1 MVQPLIAVLTRD
13 SIPCPAEAST
23 ATLLFIRTEEGWTLA
38 EEIPWHLHPDSA
50 SGVRDQVRSLVLE
63 LGDCR
68 IVVAQQISGL
78 AYHVFDRMGFQ
89 IFEANAVSDGLFDSI
104 LSEVDAA
111 EREQSEAEDITGPV
125 PTDETGRWF
134 LDLIALQEKHP
145 EISSKR
151 ALRDFLRQNRNLYEL
166 TLICSH
172 LPPWLEGELSALRLG
187 YRTETFDGDR
197 LHITI
202 SRMLCKE

>member
-1 MVQPLIAVLTRD
+1 MIQPLIAVLTRD

-23 ATLLFIRTEEGWTLA
+23 AALLFARTEEGWTLT

-63 LGDCR
+63 LGGCR
-68 IVVAQQISGL
+68 IVVAQQILGL
-78 AYHVFDRMGFQ
+78 TYHVFDRMGFQ
-89 IFEANAVSDGLFDSI
+89 IFEADAVSDVLFDSI
-104 LSEVDAA
+104 LSDVDAA
-111 EREQSEAEDITGPV
+111 ARGQSGEEDVTGPV
-125 PTDETGRWF
+125 PTDDAGRWH

-151 ALRDFLRQNRNLYEL
+151 ALRDFLRQNRSLYEL

-187 YRTETFDGDR
+187 CRTEPLDGGR
-197 LHITI
+197 LRVTI
-202 SRMLCKE
+202 SRSLCKE